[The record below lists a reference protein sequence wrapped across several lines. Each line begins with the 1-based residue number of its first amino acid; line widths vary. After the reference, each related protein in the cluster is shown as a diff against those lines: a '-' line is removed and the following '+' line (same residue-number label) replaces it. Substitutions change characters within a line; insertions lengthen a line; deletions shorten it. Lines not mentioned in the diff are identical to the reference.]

1 MGTDAREWGG
11 AQGVILITAAAGP
24 RCRDV
29 LSLDGKL
36 AVIAGRG
43 STAVSA

>member
-11 AQGVILITAAAGP
+11 AQGVITAAAGP